1 MVYPKLEI
9 KTRDYSIY
17 SFRYVNSNGIQC
29 NTYIEVIN

>member
-9 KTRDYSIY
+9 KSEIIQFY